1 MKAEYTKYLHQDAI
15 LQLKGTTKKDVLALP
30 HVRVVDFPSPLVIVG
45 VCTTPIA
52 DYKTLDGA
60 PVELIVF
67 LAADE
72 KEQEAYLKILGS
84 MSCKLKNKEI
94 VASVIAAGDDKE
106 KIYSILTEE

>member
-1 MKAEYTKYLHQDAI
+1 MHRIPSCGIRAARLVEVAGVPVDEPA
-15 LQLKGTTKKDVLALP
+15 ALEA
-30 HVRVVDFPSPLVIVG
+30 LVIVG